1 MRHSR
6 LNGSSVEKNMF
17 IQKSAEVF
25 IYFSSA
31 HAWGRRRSCPSRK
44 RSIPFLRK
52 IFDLYKYS
60 TQTAIT
66 FLTESIRRNK
76 DAGLLTAATFMEF
89 RKAFDI
95 WHTDH

>member
-1 MRHSR
+1 MRYSR
-6 LNGSSVEKNMF
+6 LNGLNIEKNMF

-31 HAWGRRRSCPSRK
+31 HAWGRRRSRPFRK
-44 RSIPFLRK
+44 RSMPFLRK

-66 FLTESIRRNK
+66 FLTDSIRRNK
-76 DAGLLTAATFMEF
+76 DAGLLTAATFMDV
-89 RKAFDI
+89 RKAFDTI
-95 WHTDH
+95 DH